1 MATRQII
8 NKGTTA
14 NDGTGDTL
22 RTAAGKINANFADLY
37 EAVGGDSASFSA
49 KTLVRDAGIIFEGA
63 SVNDFETTLTVT
75 DPTQDN
81 TITLPDSSGTV
92 VLTATVDTLHN
103 KTLSSPVITTPQIN
117 DTSADHQYI
126 VAVSELAADRTI
138 TLPLLAGDD
147 EITFNGHTQT
157 LTNKTLGNPLL
168 KSPRVGGKLLDS
180 SSQEILELTKT
191 SSAVNHIEIAN
202 AATGAGPSITATGD
216 DTNINLE
223 LKTTGTG
230 AISFENKIAL
240 EKGTD
245 VTTTTAIDLTDPLT
259 VFNPTSTQIDPTIAA
274 GSITG
279 EVKSVVNAG
288 SQSVH
293 LYGATS
299 GILGNAD
306 SNGGFLDIPS
316 KSSCQLVYLTSESK
330 WFILA
335 NNGVTGG

>member
-1 MATRQII
+1 MTTREII

-22 RTAAGKINANFADLY
+22 RTAAGKINNNFGQLFFAI
-37 EAVGGDSASFSA
+37 GGDSASFSA

-63 SVNDFETTLTVT
+63 SANDFETTLTVT
-75 DPTQDN
+75 NPTQDN

-92 VLTATVDTLHN
+92 VLTATVDTLYN

-117 DTSADHQYI
+117 DTSANHQYI

-138 TLPLLAGDD
+138 TLPLLAGND

-180 SSQEILELTKT
+180 AGAEILELTKAT
-191 SSAVNHIEIAN
+191 SAVNYIEVTN
-202 AATGAGPSITATGD
+202 SATGAGPSITATGD
-216 DTNINLE
+216 DANVNLE
-223 LKTTGTG
+223 IKTKGTG

-259 VFNPTSTQIDPTIAA
+259 IFNPTSTQIDPTIAA

-279 EVKSVVNAG
+279 EVKSIMNVG
-288 SQSVH
+288 TQSVH

-299 GILGNAD
+299 GILKDAD
-306 SNGGFLDIPS
+306 SNNGFLVILPGDG
-316 KSSCQLVYLTSESK
+316 CQLVYVSSESK
-330 WFILA
+330 WFILG
-335 NNGVTGG
+335 NNGVTGA